1 MKPQGVF
8 FFINVMVS
16 VYSLSDFFFG
26 LYMPLY
32 CVWLLRKCGK
42 ERKFSSI
49 GKCGKVFVFFWVVG
63 GWGILF
69 DLVEETRIQ

>member
-1 MKPQGVF
+1 MDSGNHKVLF

-16 VYSLSDFFFG
+16 VYSLFFG

-32 CVWLLRKCGK
+32 SVWLLRKCGK

-49 GKCGKVFVFFWVVG
+49 GKCGKVFVFFLG
-63 GWGILF
+63 GWG
-69 DLVEETRIQ
+69 